1 MIKSGEKKPCK
12 NPESVYRAKKR
23 KRNYTGFVGFSICF
37 GCGSFL
43 MYRFIFLRHIWMYGC
58 VFTDIQTPL
67 QQVMKK
73 VEKLGCGR
81 RVKKCIHTG

>member
-1 MIKSGEKKPCK
+1 
-12 NPESVYRAKKR
+12 
-23 KRNYTGFVGFSICF
+23 
-37 GCGSFL
+37 